1 MSFRGIK
8 AKIQRFKAIFSDHWL
23 SFVAKHSRFDTSYY
37 RGEINKMLTCG
48 AESGRFAVHQCL
60 RCGKGEHKVH
70 FSYKG
75 KACPQCG
82 KRYAR
87 DSMTKIAAKL
97 YPGVN
102 YRQVVLTLPSQLR
115 RPFYQHRDHNVLFF
129 YSLVK
134 FSPSFNS

>member
-23 SFVAKHSRFDTSYY
+23 SFVAKHSRFDTSYS

-48 AESGRFAVHQCL
+48 TESGGFAVHQCL

-97 YPGVN
+97 Y
-102 YRQVVLTLPSQLR
+102 T
-115 RPFYQHRDHNVLFF
+115 F
-129 YSLVK
+129 
-134 FSPSFNS
+134 